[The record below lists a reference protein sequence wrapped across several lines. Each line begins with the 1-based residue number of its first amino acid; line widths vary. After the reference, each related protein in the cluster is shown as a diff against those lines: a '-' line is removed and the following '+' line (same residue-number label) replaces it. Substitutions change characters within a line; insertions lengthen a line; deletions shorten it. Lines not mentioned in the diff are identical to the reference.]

1 MIEDFGSYLKSER
14 ELRGVTLEEV
24 ATKTKIHI
32 RFLRALEENLFD
44 KLPGEVFIKGYI
56 RSIAMVI
63 GASENEMLSA
73 YADITKKLSDAD
85 SENQNI
91 PIEKKPTFD
100 MNFIFVVGLA
110 IIFLIV
116 VVWGTN
122 ILIRKVDKVSME
134 SDPVVL
140 NPKQNETG
148 GIPAKNLSVSGPAI
162 EGKAISLKET
172 DILSNTSAVVS
183 KKPSEN
189 HSGKPILSVENSSA
203 TVENGDTLEEFK
215 KNSNT
220 TPDISNNGNEG
231 GVPTLFAKNDMPL
244 KLNIKGIDNVWFDI
258 MVDDSHVED
267 FILPK
272 GAEKIFYAKDYY
284 LLNVGDRN
292 AVDLKLN
299 NTTLDLP
306 KSVEGNI
313 VRNFRINSRLID

>member
-1 MIEDFGSYLKSER
+1 MAKSSER
-14 ELRGVTLEEV
+14 LEAAKPKPEEASRVSHLVSALSMVVTLV
-24 ATKTKIHI
+24 A
-32 RFLRALEENLFD
+32 A
-44 KLPGEVFIKGYI
+44 
-56 RSIAMVI
+56 
-63 GASENEMLSA
+63 A
-73 YADITKKLSDAD
+73 YAAELHLK
-85 SENQNI
+85 
-91 PIEKKPTFD
+91 
-100 MNFIFVVGLA
+100 VGLYLFAEQALALILGLCLA

-122 ILIRKVDKVSME
+122 ILIRKFNKVSME
-134 SDPVVL
+134 SNPVVL

-148 GIPAKNLSVSGPAI
+148 GIPAKNLSVSGPATQ
-162 EGKAISLKET
+162 GKAISLKET

-189 HSGKPILSVENSSA
+189 HSGKPILSVENSPA
-203 TVENGDTLEEFK
+203 TVENEDTLEELK
-215 KNSNT
+215 INSNT

-306 KSVEGNI
+306 KGVEGNI